1 MQISAICI
9 RFLFMIIVAA
19 AIVLAVATAAV
30 VYKTVREAKLAPVKV
45 RSRYRR

>member
-1 MQISAICI
+1 
-9 RFLFMIIVAA
+9 MIIAAA

-30 VYKTVREAKLAPVKV
+30 VHKLASDAKPVPVKV